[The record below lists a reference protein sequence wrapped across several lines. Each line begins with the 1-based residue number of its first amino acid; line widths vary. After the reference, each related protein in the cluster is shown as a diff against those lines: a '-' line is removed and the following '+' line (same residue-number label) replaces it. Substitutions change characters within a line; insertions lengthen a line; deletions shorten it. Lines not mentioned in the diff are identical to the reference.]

1 MQDFIE
7 RHSTKI
13 KGVISC
19 FDRIVLTGTIPG
31 ICYAQ
36 GMSAFLTAQNIRIF
50 DFTQWAEPL
59 REEIRANAE
68 KIAHDNGLK
77 IEFIRKKNFRK
88 EDRISDIIKQRGTH
102 PGLMH
107 IYSAMETCTAYE
119 PWHDKNTH
127 KTFLSTVGGKCLHYY
142 FYFINADLGLCYL
155 RVPTW
160 APFRL
165 QFYFNRHNLL
175 ASAFNRKKIDFQ
187 MLDNVF
193 VQIED
198 YDKAQKFADDINV
211 RRIHRQLDEIVKQYC
226 PIIRH
231 FDNNCHW
238 SFMQVEYAT
247 DIIFKQKS
255 DLKPIYDEIVRTA
268 IHSVKPGNI
277 ATFLGRKLHGSYEDE
292 LGNNFNTRIEG
303 TCIKHRMGKVAV
315 KMYDKFGLVLRVET
329 VANDVSF
336 FKHHRRVERRD
347 GTWEMKDAPLKKSIY
362 SMPLLVEL
370 MKASNRRYLD
380 FISVIDDPSSG
391 IKDLNKISGSVK
403 DGQRSYRG
411 FNLFDGDDLE
421 LFSVIIRGE
430 FNVSGFSNKGLRKV
444 IKGKKGH
451 QVSRL
456 LKRLWKHGLIKKI
469 TNTYK
474 YYLTS
479 LGRRVTAT
487 ALKLREMYII
497 PSLRGVI
504 VR

>member
-1 MQDFIE
+1 MQNFIE

-13 KGVISC
+13 KGVLSC
-19 FDRIVLTGTIPG
+19 FDRIILTGTIPG

-36 GMSAFLTAQNIRIF
+36 GMSALLTAKNIRIF

-59 REEIRANAE
+59 REEIRSNAE

-77 IEFIRKKNFRK
+77 IEFIRKKISRK
-88 EDRISDIIKQRGTH
+88 EDRISDIIVQRGNH
-102 PGLMH
+102 PGLVH
-107 IYSAMETCTAYE
+107 IYSTMEACTAYE

-127 KTFLSTVGGKCLHYY
+127 KTFLRTVGGKCLHYY

-165 QFYFNRHNLL
+165 QFYCNGHNLL
-175 ASAFNRKKIDFQ
+175 ASALNRKKIDFQ

-193 VQIED
+193 VKIDD
-198 YDKAQKFADDINV
+198 YDKAQKFANDINV
-211 RRIHRQLDEIVKQYC
+211 KRIHLQLDGIVKQYC
-226 PIIRH
+226 PIIRY
-231 FDNNCHW
+231 FADNCHW

-247 DIIFKQKS
+247 DIIFKQRN

-268 IHSVKPGNI
+268 IHSVKPENI
-277 ATFLGRKLHGSYEDE
+277 ATFLGRKLHGGYEDE
-292 LGNNFNTRIEG
+292 MGNNFNTRIEG

-315 KMYDKFGLVLRVET
+315 KMYDKFGLALRVET

-336 FKHHRRVERRD
+336 FKHHRRVEHRD

-370 MKASNRRYLD
+370 MKASNRRYLE
-380 FISVIDDPSSG
+380 FISAIDDPSGG
-391 IKDLNKISGSVK
+391 IKDLNKISRAVK
-403 DGQRSYRG
+403 EDDRSYRG
-411 FNLFDGDDLE
+411 FNLFDDDDLE

-430 FNVSGFSNKGLRKV
+430 FNVSGFSNRCLRKV
-444 IKGKKGH
+444 INGKKGH

-469 TNTYK
+469 ANTYK